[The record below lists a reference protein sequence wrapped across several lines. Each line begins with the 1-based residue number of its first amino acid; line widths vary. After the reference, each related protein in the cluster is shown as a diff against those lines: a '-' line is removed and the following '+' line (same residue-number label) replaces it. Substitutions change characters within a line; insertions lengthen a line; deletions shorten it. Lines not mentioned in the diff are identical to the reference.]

1 MELWVW
7 AALAGVGAISGLI
20 SKLIFAR
27 RSPFGIIGNM
37 IFGIVGGLLAGCYMA
52 GTLDS
57 SLNSLIKTGVAAS
70 LGALLLVF
78 ILKFI
83 AHPKAK

>member
-7 AALAGVGAISGLI
+7 AALAGVGAFSGLI
-20 SKLIFAR
+20 GKFIFSR
-27 RSPFGIIGNM
+27 KSPFGIIGNM
-37 IFGIVGGLLAGCYMA
+37 IFGIIGGVLAGCYMA

-57 SLNSLIKTGVAAS
+57 SLNSLIKTGAAAS

-83 AHPKAK
+83 AHPKS